1 MSETSSVE
9 TPTIKTSAIE
19 TTNEKRMQQLVGIQT
34 RLLNALARI
43 PDAPALNVEGSAL
56 CQAMAQE
63 CLVEILTGAATLAN
77 QQSAFLSSGGEITF
91 RFKDDLSF
99 ENTALFCNVAKQAS
113 ECLKKD
119 YGYDVSW
126 RYVRYADEIEFVL
139 RTTIR
144 SSFLN
149 WRLFFSPAPPSRVVK
164 FPNQRKSRRTRPGPD
179 FL

>member
-1 MSETSSVE
+1 MSE
-9 TPTIKTSAIE
+9 TPTIKTTAIE
-19 TTNEKRMQQLVGIQT
+19 TPDETRLEQLVNIRT

-43 PDAPALNVEGSAL
+43 PDAPGLNVEGSAL

-77 QQSAFLSSGGEITF
+77 EHCAFLSSGGEITF
-91 RFKDDLSF
+91 RFKDDLCL
-99 ENTALFCNVAKQAS
+99 ENAALFCDVAKQAS

-126 RYVRYADEIEFVL
+126 RYLRYADEIEFVL

-144 SSFLN
+144 SGFLN
-149 WRLFFSPAPPSRVVK
+149 WRPFYRPEPPLRVVK
-164 FPNQRKSRRTRPGPD
+164 FPNQKKSRRTRPGPD

>member
-1 MSETSSVE
+1 MSE
-9 TPTIKTSAIE
+9 TPTIETTAIE
-19 TTNEKRMQQLVGIQT
+19 TTGEKRLQQLVGIQT

-56 CQAMAQE
+56 CQALAQE

-77 QQSAFLSSGGEITF
+77 EHCAFLSSGGEITF
-91 RFKDDLSF
+91 RFEDNLSL

-126 RYVRYADEIEFVL
+126 RYLRYTNEIEFVL
-139 RTTIR
+139 RTKIR
-144 SSFLN
+144 SGFLN
-149 WRLFFSPAPPSRVVK
+149 WRPFYRLEPPLRVVK
-164 FPNQRKSRRTRPGPD
+164 FPNQKKSRRTRPGPD

>member
-1 MSETSSVE
+1 MTE
-9 TPTIKTSAIE
+9 KSAIE
-19 TTNEKRMQQLVGIQT
+19 TTAIETTGEKRLEQLVGIQT

-43 PDAPALNVEGSAL
+43 PDAPALNVEGSAR
-56 CQAMAQE
+56 CQALAQE

-77 QQSAFLSSGGEITF
+77 EHSAFLSSGGEVTF
-91 RFKDDLSF
+91 RFEDDLSL
-99 ENTALFCNVAKQAS
+99 ENVALFCNVAKQAS

-126 RYVRYADEIEFVL
+126 RYLRFADEIEFVL
-139 RTTIR
+139 RTKTR

-149 WRLFFSPAPPSRVVK
+149 WRLFFGPAPPLRVVR